1 MTIHPGYRPGCI
13 GRIVQ
18 MHGEFYAAAAG
29 FGVDFEAKV
38 ATELSDFC
46 RRLADGREGRDGL
59 WLALDGDRIEGSIA
73 IDGLHAAE
81 EGAHLRWFIAS
92 EAARGSGV
100 GRALLGE
107 ALAFCDAL
115 GYGRTFLWTFDAL
128 HAARH
133 LYERHGFALAR
144 TQRGAQWG
152 REVNEQLFVRPA
164 PGRADAGGA

>member
-1 MTIHPGYRPGCI
+1 MTIHPGDRPGCI

-46 RRLADGREGRDGL
+46 RRRVEGRDGL

-92 EAARGSGV
+92 GAARGSGV

-107 ALAFCDAL
+107 ALAFCDAR

-133 LYERHGFALAR
+133 LYEQHGFALAH

-152 REVNEQLFVRPA
+152 REVTEQRFVRAA
-164 PGRADAGGA
+164 PGMADAGGA